1 MAAFSY
7 YSPTIRE
14 TGILP
19 DDLLEMLHEEDRSP
33 DNPVVCEVTEVFE
46 QLPAISDIRGG
57 YAVFEDIER
66 FPETGEIRIA
76 GQTIKTSRK
85 ICRLMEEA
93 EKIAVFICTAGQGF
107 SDYSG
112 KYNKEGEYLKGYIVD
127 TMGSVVVEKSMDFI
141 QSELEKQVQLDG
153 MKITNR
159 YSPGYC
165 NWPVDDQKQLF
176 SLVPAHTC
184 EISLSASC
192 LMVPIKSVS
201 GIIGIGRNVRKSS
214 YSCDICNNLTC
225 IYRKVKNKNNQH

>member
-1 MAAFSY
+1 MATFSY

-33 DNPVVCEVTEVFE
+33 DNPVVCEVTDVFE
-46 QLPAISDIRGG
+46 QLPVISDIRGG
-57 YAVFEDIER
+57 YAIFEDIER

-85 ICRLMEEA
+85 ICRLMEGA

-127 TMGSVVVEKSMDFI
+127 TMGSLVAEKSMDFI
-141 QSELEKQVQLDG
+141 QSELEKQVLPEG

-176 SLVPAHTC
+176 SLLPANAC
-184 EISLSASC
+184 DISLSASC
-192 LMVPIKSVS
+192 LMVPIS
-201 GIIGIGRNVRKSS
+201 R
-214 YSCDICNNLTC
+214 
-225 IYRKVKNKNNQH
+225 